1 MLRFLCIT
9 VALLAGLGL
18 FGQSISELEQ
28 QLEQASSAREKMSLN
43 YELANAHRRNQPER
57 TIEYGKRAHRLALD
71 LGSDGMAART
81 AFVIA
86 DGYERE
92 REKRNQE
99 VWLNSALSY
108 AKKAGDSDLIIKS
121 VQKLSRLETKQRDYR
136 EAYQIMEEAFNYFS
150 RKGSSISDLEQKYEI
165 QRAALE
171 REKKKL
177 EQERALLMAEINS
190 LSTDKERLSTE
201 KQTLAER
208 SQELLKSKQQVEQ
221 EITKKQSRLDSIA
234 IAKEE
239 AEKLAQEAAK
249 VAKLREQEYKELSK
263 ETLAKEAQ
271 LQEARANLAE
281 AKLTEERN
289 QFYLLLAGA
298 GAVFLLVLALISY
311 GRFRASRRA
320 KKTLE
325 DKNRVIDEERQRSD
339 ELLLNILPAP
349 IASELKEKGKAQAR
363 QFPEVT
369 VLFSDFQNFTN
380 IAERLSPEELV
391 EELDR
396 CFKAFD
402 FIIGQYEDIEKIKT
416 IGDAYMCASGLSD
429 RKTIPNNI
437 IRAALEMQEFLNE
450 QRQERSR
457 LGKPYFEARI
467 GLHTGPVVAGVVGVN
482 KFAYDI
488 WGDTVNIASRV
499 ESNGEVGRVNIS
511 ESTFSLVK
519 YKFDC
524 TYRGKLEAKN
534 KGLLDMYFVERER
547 VAAPVA

>member
-1 MLRFLCIT
+1 MLRFLSTTCL
-9 VALLAGLGL
+9 VLAGLSL
-18 FGQSISELEQ
+18 FGQSISDLEE
-28 QLEQASSAREKMSLN
+28 QLKQASSAREKMTLN
-43 YELANAHRRNQPER
+43 YELANANLRNNPEES
-57 TIEYGKRAHRLALD
+57 IEYGKRAHRLALD
-71 LGSDGMAART
+71 INSDAMAART
-81 AFVIA
+81 AFVTA
-86 DGYERE
+86 NAYERE

-121 VQKLSRLETKQRDYR
+121 VQKLSRLETKDRDYR
-136 EAYQIMEEAFNYFS
+136 EAYQIMEDAFNYFS
-150 RKGSSISDLEQKYEI
+150 RKGSSISDLEQKYEM
-165 QRAALE
+165 QKAALE
-171 REKKKL
+171 REKKSL
-177 EQERALLMAEINS
+177 EQDRALLMAEINS

-201 KQTLAER
+201 KQSLAER
-208 SQELLKSKQQVEQ
+208 SQELLKSKQEVEQ

-249 VAKLREQEYKELSK
+249 VAKLREREYKELSK

-289 QFYLLLAGA
+289 QFYLLAAGA
-298 GAVFLLVLALISY
+298 GAVFLLILAMISY

-325 DKNRVIDEERQRSD
+325 EKNRLIDEERQRSD
-339 ELLLNILPAP
+339 ELLLNILPAS

-369 VLFSDFQNFTN
+369 VLFSDFQNFTS

-416 IGDAYMCASGLSD
+416 IGDAYMCASGLVD
-429 RKTIPNNI
+429 RKTFPNNL
-437 IRAALEMQEFLNE
+437 IRAALEMQEFLTE
-450 QRQERSR
+450 QRQERVR

-499 ESNGEVGRVNIS
+499 ESNGQVGRVNIS
-511 ESTFSLVK
+511 ESTFNLVK
-519 YKFDC
+519 YKFEC
-524 TYRGKLEAKN
+524 TYRGKVEAKN

-547 VAAPVA
+547 VGAPVA

>member
-1 MLRFLCIT
+1 MLRFLSTTCL
-9 VALLAGLGL
+9 VLAGLSL
-18 FGQSISELEQ
+18 FGQSISDLEE
-28 QLEQASSAREKMSLN
+28 QLKQASSAREKMTLN
-43 YELANAHRRNQPER
+43 YELANANLRNNPKES
-57 TIEYGKRAHRLALD
+57 IEYGKRAHRLALD
-71 LGSDGMAART
+71 INSDAMAART
-81 AFVIA
+81 AFVTA
-86 DGYERE
+86 NAYERE

-99 VWLNSALSY
+99 VWLNSTLSY

-121 VQKLSRLETKQRDYR
+121 VQKLSRLETKDRDYR
-136 EAYQIMEEAFNYFS
+136 EAYQIMEDAFNYFS
-150 RKGSSISDLEQKYEI
+150 RKGSSISDLEQKYEM
-165 QRAALE
+165 QKAALE
-171 REKKKL
+171 REKKSL
-177 EQERALLMAEINS
+177 EQDRALLMAEINS

-201 KQTLAER
+201 KQSLAER
-208 SQELLKSKQQVEQ
+208 SQELLKSKQEVEQ

-249 VAKLREQEYKELSK
+249 VAKLREREYKELSK

-289 QFYLLLAGA
+289 QFYLLAAGA
-298 GAVFLLVLALISY
+298 GAVFLLILAMISY

-325 DKNRVIDEERQRSD
+325 EKNRLIDEERQRSD

-369 VLFSDFQNFTN
+369 VLFSDFQNFTS

-416 IGDAYMCASGLSD
+416 IGDAYMCASGLVD
-429 RKTIPNNI
+429 RKTFPNNL
-437 IRAALEMQEFLNE
+437 IRAALEMQEFLTE
-450 QRQERSR
+450 QRQERVR

-499 ESNGEVGRVNIS
+499 ESNGQVGRVNIS
-511 ESTFSLVK
+511 ESTFNLVK
-519 YKFDC
+519 YKFEC
-524 TYRGKLEAKN
+524 TYRGKVEAKN

-547 VAAPVA
+547 VGAPVA